1 MSSNIIAS
9 IQPAKERLVN
19 LLLEINSV
27 ELKSPEPD
35 ATIEQQEILYTMRNR
50 TLEDKLRRIQLCIK
64 TLQSLS
70 DDWLKYTRT
79 ITSMK
84 KKEEEKAFE
93 VITVGETGIYQI
105 LQQGNEAIITLIMD
119 KEDVEQ
125 KLIQLSKEKRKDVEV
140 SNPPLTPVAEI
151 ARIQQPFPYRGKSFF
166 TITPPPPHPWD
177 SWDFGY
183 GGGNRVAVLHSRL
196 CCWRA
201 FIIADKKES
210 ATTPNVH
217 LPQLSLP
224 TFHGDPRQWRQFWS
238 SFNAAVHSQPI
249 PEIQKLNYLYSCLN
263 GNALEVELG
272 YGIAPENYEIVR
284 RLLREKYGDPSAATT
299 ILYKE
304 LRSIKRDEKEWVKMV
319 EHIEKVI
326 RQLEALGENM
336 EHSSIEHWIE
346 DKLPEWIL
354 DKVFEQK
361 ELDVTWSVSKLR
373 NFLLKR
379 VNRSEKVKNCQKP
392 NTQADSK
399 LTTTKFVQK
408 QRYSPVGT
416 SALSTIQ
423 SPQKVSQPTIKRR
436 RPCVFCT
443 RDHWDSECGVYST
456 VKARTNRLKILK
468 KCLTCL
474 KDSHT
479 GEGCKV
485 KKRCFYCKG
494 SHNSALCDKK
504 WLPSPTN
511 TAYSGKKEQE
521 IKEHSKTKECSTST
535 LTTRT
540 SATTETLLLCREIT
554 VFNPL
559 QPQRQ
564 QNALALFDIGSQLSF
579 ITKKLSHQLRLFESD
594 QQVMKIVPFGTENPN
609 QCLTTLCVTECAN
622 ARKRNSTAECKC
634 GRNIDKGTTGC

>member
-19 LLLEINSV
+19 LLLEINSI

-50 TLEDKLRRIQLCIK
+50 TLEDKLQEFNC
-64 TLQSLS
+64 
-70 DDWLKYTRT
+70 YTRT
-79 ITSMK
+79 ITSTK
-84 KKEEEKAFE
+84 KKEEEEKAFE
-93 VITVGETGIYQI
+93 VITMGETGIYQI
-105 LQQGNEAIITLIMD
+105 LQQGNEATITLIMH

-125 KLIQLSKEKRKDVEV
+125 K
-140 SNPPLTPVAEI
+140 
-151 ARIQQPFPYRGKSFF
+151 
-166 TITPPPPHPWD
+166 
-177 SWDFGY
+177 
-183 GGGNRVAVLHSRL
+183 
-196 CCWRA
+196 
-201 FIIADKKES
+201 
-210 ATTPNVH
+210 
-217 LPQLSLP
+217 
-224 TFHGDPRQWRQFWS
+224 QWRQFWS

-263 GNALEVELG
+263 GNALEVVLG
-272 YGIAPENYEIVR
+272 YDIAPENYEIVR

-304 LRSIKRDEKEWVKMV
+304 LRSIKTDEKEWVKMV

-361 ELDVTWSVSKLR
+361 ELDTTWSVSKLR

-379 VNRSEKVKNCQKP
+379 VNRSE
-392 NTQADSK
+392 
-399 LTTTKFVQK
+399 
-408 QRYSPVGT
+408 
-416 SALSTIQ
+416 
-423 SPQKVSQPTIKRR
+423 
-436 RPCVFCT
+436 
-443 RDHWDSECGVYST
+443 
-456 VKARTNRLKILK
+456 
-468 KCLTCL
+468 

-554 VFNPL
+554 VLNPL

-564 QNALALFDIGSQLSF
+564 RNALALFDIGSQLSF
-579 ITKKLSHQLRLFESD
+579 ITKKLSHQLRLSESD
-594 QQVMKIVPFGTENPN
+594 QQIMKISHLE
-609 QCLTTLCVTECAN
+609 
-622 ARKRNSTAECKC
+622 RKTPTNVSLHSRN
-634 GRNIDKGTTGC
+634 

>member
-9 IQPAKERLVN
+9 IQPAKERQT
-19 LLLEINSV
+19 
-27 ELKSPEPD
+27 P
-35 ATIEQQEILYTMRNR
+35 
-50 TLEDKLRRIQLCIK
+50 RIQLCIK
-64 TLQSLS
+64 TLQSIS

-79 ITSMK
+79 ITSTK
-84 KKEEEKAFE
+84 KKEEEEKAFE
-93 VITVGETGIYQI
+93 VITMGETGIYQI
-105 LQQGNEAIITLIMD
+105 LQQGNEATITLIMH

-140 SNPPLTPVAEI
+140 SNL
-151 ARIQQPFPYRGKSFF
+151 PF
-166 TITPPPPHPWD
+166 D
-177 SWDFGY
+177 SQCPSSSI
-183 GGGNRVAVLHSRL
+183 V
-196 CCWRA
+196 
-201 FIIADKKES
+201 
-210 ATTPNVH
+210 
-217 LPQLSLP
+217 LP
-224 TFHGDPRQWRQFWS
+224 TFNGDPRQWRQFWS

-263 GNALEVELG
+263 GNALEVVLG
-272 YGIAPENYEIVR
+272 YDIAPENYEIVR

-304 LRSIKRDEKEWVKMV
+304 LRSIKTDEKEWVKMV

-361 ELDVTWSVSKLR
+361 ELDTTWSVSKLR

-379 VNRSEKVKNCQKP
+379 VNRSEK
-392 NTQADSK
+392 
-399 LTTTKFVQK
+399 K
-408 QRYSPVGT
+408 QRYSPVGN

-423 SPQKVSQPTIKRR
+423 SPQKYHNLQLREG
-436 RPCVFCT
+436 
-443 RDHWDSECGVYST
+443 DHSECDVYSP

-554 VFNPL
+554 VLNPL

-564 QNALALFDIGSQLSF
+564 RNALALFDIGSQLSF
-579 ITKKLSHQLRLFESD
+579 ITKKLSHQLRLSESD
-594 QQVMKIVPFGTENPN
+594 QQIMKISHLE
-609 QCLTTLCVTECAN
+609 
-622 ARKRNSTAECKC
+622 RKTPTNVSLHSRN
-634 GRNIDKGTTGC
+634 

>member
-19 LLLEINSV
+19 LLLEINSI

-64 TLQSLS
+64 TLQSIS

-79 ITSMK
+79 ITSTK
-84 KKEEEKAFE
+84 KKEEEEKAFE
-93 VITVGETGIYQI
+93 VITMGETGIYQI
-105 LQQGNEAIITLIMD
+105 LQQGNEAIITLIMH

-140 SNPPLTPVAEI
+140 SNLP
-151 ARIQQPFPYRGKSFF
+151 S
-166 TITPPPPHPWD
+166 
-177 SWDFGY
+177 
-183 GGGNRVAVLHSRL
+183 
-196 CCWRA
+196 
-201 FIIADKKES
+201 
-210 ATTPNVH
+210 TPNVH

-224 TFHGDPRQWRQFWS
+224 TFNGDPRQWRQFWS

-263 GNALEVELG
+263 GNALEVVLG
-272 YGIAPENYEIVR
+272 YDIAPENYEIVR

-346 DKLPEWIL
+346 DKLPGWIL

-399 LTTTKFVQK
+399 LTTTKFMQK

-423 SPQKVSQPTIKRR
+423 SPQKVSQPTIKSR

-443 RDHWDSECGVYST
+443 RDHWDSECGAYST

-468 KCLTCL
+468 ECLT
-474 KDSHT
+474 
-479 GEGCKV
+479 
-485 KKRCFYCKG
+485 
-494 SHNSALCDKK
+494 
-504 WLPSPTN
+504 
-511 TAYSGKKEQE
+511 
-521 IKEHSKTKECSTST
+521 
-535 LTTRT
+535 
-540 SATTETLLLCREIT
+540 
-554 VFNPL
+554 
-559 QPQRQ
+559 
-564 QNALALFDIGSQLSF
+564 
-579 ITKKLSHQLRLFESD
+579 
-594 QQVMKIVPFGTENPN
+594 
-609 QCLTTLCVTECAN
+609 
-622 ARKRNSTAECKC
+622 
-634 GRNIDKGTTGC
+634 

>member
-19 LLLEINSV
+19 LLLEINSI

-64 TLQSLS
+64 TLQSIN

-79 ITSMK
+79 ITSTK
-84 KKEEEKAFE
+84 KKEEEEKAFE
-93 VITVGETGIYQI
+93 VITMGETGIYQI
-105 LQQGNEAIITLIMD
+105 LQQGNEAIITLIMH

-125 KLIQLSKEKRKDVEV
+125 NLKS
-140 SNPPLTPVAEI
+140 
-151 ARIQQPFPYRGKSFF
+151 PF
-166 TITPPPPHPWD
+166 D
-177 SWDFGY
+177 S
-183 GGGNRVAVLHSRL
+183 
-196 CCWRA
+196 
-201 FIIADKKES
+201 
-210 ATTPNVH
+210 NVH

-224 TFHGDPRQWRQFWS
+224 TFNGDPRQWRQFWS

-263 GNALEVELG
+263 GNVLEVVLG
-272 YGIAPENYEIVR
+272 YDIAPENYEIVR

-361 ELDVTWSVSKLR
+361 GIGC
-373 NFLLKR
+373 NMR
-379 VNRSEKVKNCQKP
+379 VNRSERVKIAKSQ
-392 NTQADSK
+392 TTK
-399 LTTTKFVQK
+399 LTANSQTTKFVQK
-408 QRYSPVGT
+408 QRYSPVET

-456 VKARTNRLKILK
+456 
-468 KCLTCL
+468 
-474 KDSHT
+474 
-479 GEGCKV
+479 
-485 KKRCFYCKG
+485 
-494 SHNSALCDKK
+494 
-504 WLPSPTN
+504 
-511 TAYSGKKEQE
+511 
-521 IKEHSKTKECSTST
+521 
-535 LTTRT
+535 
-540 SATTETLLLCREIT
+540 
-554 VFNPL
+554 
-559 QPQRQ
+559 
-564 QNALALFDIGSQLSF
+564 
-579 ITKKLSHQLRLFESD
+579 
-594 QQVMKIVPFGTENPN
+594 
-609 QCLTTLCVTECAN
+609 
-622 ARKRNSTAECKC
+622 
-634 GRNIDKGTTGC
+634 

>member
-9 IQPAKERLVN
+9 NQPAKERLVN
-19 LLLEINSV
+19 LLLEINSM

-70 DDWLKYTRT
+70 NDWLKYTRT
-79 ITSMK
+79 ITSTK
-84 KKEEEKAFE
+84 KKEEEEKAFE
-93 VITVGETGIYQI
+93 VITMGETGIYQI
-105 LQQGNEAIITLIMD
+105 LQQGNEAITLIMH

-125 KLIQLSKEKRKDVEV
+125 K
-140 SNPPLTPVAEI
+140 
-151 ARIQQPFPYRGKSFF
+151 
-166 TITPPPPHPWD
+166 
-177 SWDFGY
+177 
-183 GGGNRVAVLHSRL
+183 
-196 CCWRA
+196 
-201 FIIADKKES
+201 
-210 ATTPNVH
+210 
-217 LPQLSLP
+217 
-224 TFHGDPRQWRQFWS
+224 QWRQFWS

>member
-19 LLLEINSV
+19 LLLEINSI

-35 ATIEQQEILYTMRNR
+35 TTIEQQEILYTMRNR

-64 TLQSLS
+64 TLQSIS

-79 ITSMK
+79 IAST
-84 KKEEEKAFE
+84 KKEEKASE
-93 VITVGETGIYQI
+93 VITMGETGIYQT
-105 LQQGNEAIITLIMD
+105 LQQ
-119 KEDVEQ
+119 
-125 KLIQLSKEKRKDVEV
+125 V
-140 SNPPLTPVAEI
+140 SNLP
-151 ARIQQPFPYRGKSFF
+151 S
-166 TITPPPPHPWD
+166 
-177 SWDFGY
+177 
-183 GGGNRVAVLHSRL
+183 
-196 CCWRA
+196 
-201 FIIADKKES
+201 
-210 ATTPNVH
+210 TPNVH
-217 LPQLSLP
+217 RPQLSLP
-224 TFHGDPRQWRQFWS
+224 TFNGDPRQWRQFWS

-263 GNALEVELG
+263 GNALEVVLG
-272 YGIAPENYEIVR
+272 YDIAPENYEIVR

-346 DKLPEWIL
+346 NKLPEWIL

-361 ELDVTWSVSKLR
+361 ELDATWSVSKLR

-379 VNRSEKVKNCQKP
+379 VNRSEKVKNCQKL

-423 SPQKVSQPTIKRR
+423 SLQKVSQPTIKRR

-443 RDHWDSECGVYST
+443 RDHWDSECDVYST
-456 VKARTNRLKILK
+456 V
-468 KCLTCL
+468 
-474 KDSHT
+474 
-479 GEGCKV
+479 
-485 KKRCFYCKG
+485 
-494 SHNSALCDKK
+494 
-504 WLPSPTN
+504 
-511 TAYSGKKEQE
+511 
-521 IKEHSKTKECSTST
+521 
-535 LTTRT
+535 
-540 SATTETLLLCREIT
+540 
-554 VFNPL
+554 
-559 QPQRQ
+559 
-564 QNALALFDIGSQLSF
+564 
-579 ITKKLSHQLRLFESD
+579 
-594 QQVMKIVPFGTENPN
+594 
-609 QCLTTLCVTECAN
+609 
-622 ARKRNSTAECKC
+622 
-634 GRNIDKGTTGC
+634 